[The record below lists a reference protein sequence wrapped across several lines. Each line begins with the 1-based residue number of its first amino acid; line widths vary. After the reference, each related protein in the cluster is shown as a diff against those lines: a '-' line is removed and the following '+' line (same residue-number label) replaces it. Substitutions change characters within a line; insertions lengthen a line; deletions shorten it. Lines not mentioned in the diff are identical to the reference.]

1 MRAVVNPDNTRTIY
15 GVSTDSKPTATVNGL
30 FDVETGDTFYEADT
44 ADVYMW
50 TGSAWQKQ

>member
-1 MRAVVNPDNTRTIY
+1 MKARVNPDGTRTIY
-15 GVSTDSKPTATVNGL
+15 GVSTDSKPTAVVEGTIEITV
-30 FDVETGDTFYEADT
+30 GDTFYEADT